1 MTIPRF
7 EFDRVVFF
15 GRRLEEYVK
24 MFDLN
29 VHELIGKSILDVAG
43 GPASFAKDAAEL
55 GIQVVACDPMYD
67 ATAEELRQ
75 VVDLDSDTVLTKQQ
89 ATPDIF
95 HPELE
100 PTSRRRADMEAF
112 LNDFATG
119 KPLGRYIAAS
129 LPNLPFPDTSF
140 DFALQANLLF
150 LYSDIASG
158 GMMER
163 SPFDYE
169 FHSKAIKE
177 LLRIART
184 EVRIYPLQGPNVTE
198 HQYLHGIIDECLSA
212 GHKATVEPVA
222 QRDLIGTEFMLR
234 IIKNYR

>member
-29 VHELIGKSILDVAG
+29 VQELVGKSILDVAG

-55 GIQVVACDPMYD
+55 GIHVVACDPMYD
-67 ATAEELRQ
+67 ATPEELRG
-75 VVDLDSDTVLTKQQ
+75 VVDLDSETVLKKQQ
-89 ATPDIF
+89 ATPNIF
-95 HPELE
+95 HAELE
-100 PTSRRRADMEAF
+100 PTSRRREDMEAF

-119 KPLGRYIAAS
+119 KPLGRYVAAS
-129 LPNLPFPDTSF
+129 LPNLPFTDNTF
-140 DFALQANLLF
+140 DFTLQANLLF

-184 EVRIYPLQGPNVTE
+184 EVRIYPLQGPSETE
-198 HQYLHGIIDECLSA
+198 HAYLRRIMHECEST

-222 QRDLIGTEFMLR
+222 QRDLIGAEFMLR
-234 IIKNYR
+234 IIKHC